1 MATRIATANY
11 FQRNV
16 AQLQTRQANLDR
28 AQLEL
33 STGKKIINPSDDPTG
48 ANTVIRLKKE
58 IQVSDRYLASQD
70 SARRYNSV
78 SETQLDSMTNTLYRS
93 QELLTQAINGAYDSA
108 ALQALGNE
116 IGARV
121 SEFMGQVNATNS
133 AGDYIFSGYQT
144 TSPAYEIDQFGF
156 AQYQGDEGIRDLL
169 IAPNTYVD
177 ANATGNAF
185 VDNLTSDYG
194 YFTPSSDKLS
204 TGTVTNPSAFR
215 SPAFPETTYQIQFN
229 ATGDGY
235 DIIDLG
241 LDPANQVLDSVTGY
255 LPGDEITV
263 QGITFQTNGS
273 NPPVAGETIDL
284 SPQRDSELSN
294 FEVNFTAAGEYEI
307 VDLDRNKVVAGPVPF
322 VMGDTIEW
330 GGRKFPSDPAA
341 ALPAVGTSFTFGEP
355 TKNTQWVMSQA
366 SNSMTIN
373 GSRFVATANDEA
385 LNSVDLNT
393 PPGDLLPPDHPL
405 YTPGTSGSMVIPANT
420 GTGILSGGIVLY
432 PEDNVIGDFRIS
444 FIDTIGDGVADS
456 VRMDEIDPVTKRIKP
471 QPEGQSFD
479 TEFTSGEA
487 IVVAGIEYEVTGTP
501 AVGDTFEVARPE
513 NSRRVEVLGMLLH
526 ELDQGLV
533 TTGNTRSE
541 IGSRLNIV
549 DNMEQAQLNFQ
560 SITISTLATLEEVD
574 IYEAVNNLETSKV
587 ALQAAQ
593 QSFVKI
599 QNLSLFN
606 YL

>member
-235 DIIDLG
+235 DVIDLG

-479 TEFTSGEA
+479 TEFTPGEA